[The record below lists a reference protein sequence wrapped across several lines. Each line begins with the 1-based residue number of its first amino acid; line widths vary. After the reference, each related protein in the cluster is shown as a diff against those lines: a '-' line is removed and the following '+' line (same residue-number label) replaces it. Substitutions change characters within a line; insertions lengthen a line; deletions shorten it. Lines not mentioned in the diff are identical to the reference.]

1 MDLGNC
7 AGICGFDL
15 RAFPRQRG
23 AILSDV
29 IHRGAHAAF
38 IRDQELALFLDVD
51 GTLLE
56 IASTPDR
63 VRVPASLRNTL
74 QLTFEREH
82 GALALLSGR
91 SLDDLDELFS
101 PCDFPASGKHGL
113 EVRLPSGKVIRP
125 NIDPTVLDRA
135 RRWLGILQQD
145 NRGLLLEDKG
155 VALAMHYRLVPR
167 LATEVEVVMN
177 EMAAE
182 LGETFIVR
190 PGKCVYELMPRGYD
204 ERSAIQLLMKERA
217 FAGRTPVFVG
227 DDPTDEVGFQ
237 AVNEMGGHSIRVG
250 NLEKTA
256 AQYRFSSVSTVVAW
270 LRDRNLSR

>member
-1 MDLGNC
+1 MS
-7 AGICGFDL
+7 A
-15 RAFPRQRG
+15 RA
-23 AILSDV
+23 S
-29 IHRGAHAAF
+29 F
-38 IRDQELALFLDVD
+38 IRDERLALFLDVD

-56 IASTPDR
+56 IAATPDR

-74 QLTFEREH
+74 QLSWQREH
-82 GALALLSGR
+82 GAFALISGR

-101 PCDFPASGKHGL
+101 PCVFPASGKHGL

-125 NIDPTVLDRA
+125 EMDPSVLDRA
-135 RRWLGILQQD
+135 RHWLGLLQKD

-155 VALAMHYRLVPR
+155 IALAMHYRLAPK
-167 LATEVEVVMN
+167 LAPQVEVAMN
-177 EMAAE
+177 GMVAE
-182 LGETFIVR
+182 LGEAFIVR
-190 PGKCVYELMPRGYD
+190 PGKCVYELMPRGFD
-204 ERSAIQLLMKERA
+204 ERSAIQLLMKERE

-227 DDPTDEVGFQ
+227 DDLTDEVGFQ

-250 NLEKTA
+250 NLEETA

>member
-1 MDLGNC
+1 MS
-7 AGICGFDL
+7 A
-15 RAFPRQRG
+15 R
-23 AILSDV
+23 
-29 IHRGAHAAF
+29 AAF
-38 IRDQELALFLDVD
+38 IREEPLALFLDVD

-56 IASTPDR
+56 IAATPDR

-74 QLTFEREH
+74 QISFGREH

-91 SLDDLDELFS
+91 SLADLDELLS
-101 PCDFPASGKHGL
+101 PCVFPASGKHGL

-125 NIDPTVLDRA
+125 EIDPSVLDRA
-135 RRWLGILQQD
+135 RRWLGILQKD
-145 NRGLLLEDKG
+145 NRGLHLEDKG
-155 VALAMHYRLVPR
+155 VALAMHYRLAPK
-167 LATEVEVVMN
+167 LGEHVEVVMN
-177 EMAAE
+177 EMAVE
-182 LGETFIVR
+182 LGEAFIVR
-190 PGKCVYELMPRGYD
+190 PGKCVYELMPRGFD
-204 ERSAIQLLMKERA
+204 ERSAIQMLMKERE

-227 DDPTDEVGFQ
+227 DDPTDEVGFE